1 MIESLHISNY
11 ALIDRVDIA
20 FHPGFNIITGET
32 GAGKSIMLGALSLL
46 LGERADTK
54 AVRDPRVKS
63 VIEASFSVKGYSSL
77 ESVCTNNDIDW
88 DPQHIIL
95 RREISP
101 QGRSRAFVND
111 TPVTLT
117 LLQEIA
123 LQLVDIHSQHQNL
136 LLVSPPYQLRVIDS
150 IAGNG
155 EKLKKFA
162 EAYGKYRHAV
172 KQYQLTR
179 RNIEQARD
187 EEEYL
192 RYQYAQLEDA
202 NLQPGEQDTLERE
215 REVLINM
222 TDIKASLS
230 RLLEAL
236 GEGEK
241 NVDTLLKVA
250 VDEADSLA
258 DLLEGTDG
266 VIDRLNTIR
275 VEAQDIYQAFSEADK
290 QLEAD
295 PRELEAI
302 ESRLNELYDLQRRH
316 KVDSVDKLIELRDQI
331 KERLNSIDLGDQSVH
346 SLEIAA
352 KRAKKEALDIA
363 REISAVRRATAAE
376 FAEML
381 RQKAVPL
388 GMQNLRVEIPVKET
402 ELTAT
407 GIDYIEFL
415 FAFNKNQQPMPVGHT
430 ASGGEISRLM
440 LSIKSIVADKMQL
453 PSIIFD
459 EVDTGVSGDVANR
472 MGELMQGIS
481 KNIQVIAI
489 THLPQ
494 VAAQGNAHYK
504 VFKEDTD
511 DSTVTRVRELNEAA
525 RIDELA
531 LMLSGST
538 VDEAARANAR
548 SLLGIS
554 DASKQSLF
562 D

>member
-54 AVRDPRVKS
+54 AVRNPQVKS
-63 VIEASFSVKGYSSL
+63 VIEASFSVEGYGNL
-77 ESVCTNNDIDW
+77 ESVCTDNDIDW

-111 TPVTLT
+111 TPVTLN

-150 IAGNG
+150 LAGNS
-155 EKLKKFA
+155 EKLKRFS
-162 EAYGKYRHAV
+162 EAYNRYRHAV

-192 RYQYAQLEDA
+192 RYQYSQLDEA

-230 RLLEAL
+230 RLLDAL

-241 NVDTLLKVA
+241 NVDGLLKIA
-250 VDEADSLA
+250 VDEADSLT
-258 DLLEGTDG
+258 DLLEGTEG
-266 VIDRLNTIR
+266 VIERLNTIR

-290 QLEAD
+290 QLSAD
-295 PRELEAI
+295 PRELESI
-302 ESRLNELYDLQRRH
+302 EERLNEIYDLQRRH
-316 KVDSVDKLIELRDQI
+316 KVGTVEALIELRDKM
-331 KERLNSIDLGDQSVH
+331 KEKLNSIDLGDQSVH
-346 SLEIAA
+346 SLEVAA

-363 REISAVRRATAAE
+363 REISAVRRETAKD

-381 RQKAVPL
+381 REKAVPL
-388 GMQNLRVEIPVKET
+388 GMKNLQVEIPVKET

-472 MGELMQGIS
+472 MGEMMHGIS

-504 VFKEDTD
+504 VFKEDTED
-511 DSTVTRVRELNEAA
+511 ATVTRVRELDNPA

-531 LMLSGST
+531 IMLSGST

-548 SLLGIS
+548 SLLGLPPEPKS
-554 DASKQSLF
+554 SLF

>member
-1 MIESLHISNY
+1 MIESLQISNY
-11 ALIDRVDIA
+11 ALIDRVEIN

-46 LGERADTK
+46 LGERADSK
-54 AVRDPRVKS
+54 AVRDPSVKS
-63 VIEASFSVKGYSSL
+63 VIEASFSVKGYGNL
-77 ESVCTNNDIDW
+77 ESVCKENDIDW
-88 DPQHIIL
+88 DDEHIIL

-111 TPVTLT
+111 TPVTLN

-150 IAGNG
+150 LAGNND
-155 EKLKKFA
+155 KLKLFA
-162 EAYGKYRHAV
+162 ETYSRYRHAV

-192 RYQYAQLEDA
+192 RYQFSQLEEA

-222 TDIKASLS
+222 TDIKASLA
-230 RLLEAL
+230 RLLDAL

-241 NVDTLLKVA
+241 NVDSLLKVA
-250 VDEADSLA
+250 TDEAYSLT
-258 DLLEGTDG
+258 DLLEGTEG

-290 QLEAD
+290 QLSAD
-295 PRELEAI
+295 PRELESI
-302 ESRLNELYDLQRRH
+302 EERLNEIYDLQRRH
-316 KVDSVDKLIELRDQI
+316 KVDSVEALIEIRDKM
-331 KERLNSIDLGDQSVH
+331 KERLNSIDMGDQSLH
-346 SLEIAA
+346 TLELAA
-352 KRAKKEALDIA
+352 KRAKKDALDIA
-363 REISAVRRATAAE
+363 REISAVRKATAKE

-381 RQKAVPL
+381 REKAVPL
-388 GMQNLRVEIPVKET
+388 GMKNLQVDIPVKET

-472 MGELMQGIS
+472 MGEMMHGIS

-504 VFKEDTD
+504 VFKEDTED
-511 DSTVTRVRELNEAA
+511 ATVTRVRELDTPA

-531 LMLSGST
+531 VMLSGST
-538 VDEAARANAR
+538 VDEAARANAM
-548 SLLGIS
+548 SLLGIM
-554 DASKQSLF
+554 KK
-562 D
+562 

>member
-1 MIESLHISNY
+1 MIETLHISNY
-11 ALIDRVDIA
+11 ALIDRVDIS

-54 AVRDPRVKS
+54 AVRDPQVKS
-63 VIEASFSVKGYSSL
+63 VIEASFSVAEYGNL
-77 ESVCTNNDIDW
+77 EAVCTENDIDW
-88 DPQHIIL
+88 DAQHIIL

-111 TPVTLT
+111 TPVTLN

-150 IAGNG
+150 LAGNS
-155 EKLKKFA
+155 EKLKRFS
-162 EAYGKYRHAV
+162 EAYGRYRQAV

-192 RYQYAQLEDA
+192 RYQYSQLEEA

-222 TDIKASLS
+222 TDIKASLA
-230 RLLEAL
+230 RLLDAL
-236 GEGEK
+236 GEGDK
-241 NVDTLLKVA
+241 NVDSLLKVA
-250 VDEADSLA
+250 VDEADSLT
-258 DLLEGTDG
+258 DLLEGTEG
-266 VIDRLNTIR
+266 VIERLNTIR

-290 QLEAD
+290 QLSAD
-295 PRELEAI
+295 PRELENI
-302 ESRLNELYDLQRRH
+302 EERLNEIYDLQRRH
-316 KVDSVDKLIELRDQI
+316 KVDTVEALIKIRDNMKEKLQ
-331 KERLNSIDLGDQSVH
+331 SIDLGDQSVH
-346 SLEIAA
+346 SLEVAA

-363 REISAVRRATAAE
+363 REISAVRRQTAQE
-376 FAEML
+376 FAEIL
-381 RQKAVPL
+381 REKAVPL
-388 GMQNLRVEIPVKET
+388 GMKNLRVEIPVKET

-415 FAFNKNQQPMPVGHT
+415 FAFNKNQEPMPVGHT

-472 MGELMQGIS
+472 MGEMMHGIS

-511 DSTVTRVRELNEAA
+511 TATVTRVRELDTPA

-531 LMLSGST
+531 IMLSGST

-548 SLLGIS
+548 SLLGLPPEPK
-554 DASKQSLF
+554 ASLF
-562 D
+562 E